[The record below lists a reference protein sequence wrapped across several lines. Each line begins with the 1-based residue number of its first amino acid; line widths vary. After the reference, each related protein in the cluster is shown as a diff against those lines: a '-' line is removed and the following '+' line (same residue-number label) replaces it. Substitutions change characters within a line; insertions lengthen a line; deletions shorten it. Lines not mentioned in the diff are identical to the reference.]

1 MKAQTMLSRF
11 ALIPLGCAVL
21 LAAGT
26 PVQEQKALEIDPA
39 STQVEFTLGDVL
51 HTVHGKFALKRGTMW
66 FDPASGKASGE
77 LVVDAASGDS
87 GSSARDRRMRSS
99 ILEADKFPDIVFRPD
114 QVIGKVSEQGASKIQ
129 VHGIFRI
136 HGEDHEIVMPMDVQ
150 AANGQYTATAHFDV
164 PYVKWGMKN
173 PSTLFL
179 RVNDTVQISIRALA
193 RPTNTPVSELR

>member
-1 MKAQTMLSRF
+1 MKTMLSRF
-11 ALIPLGCAVL
+11 ALAPLGCAVL

-51 HTVHGKFALKRGTMW
+51 HTVHGKFALRRGTMR
-66 FDPASGKASGE
+66 FDPASGQASGE

-87 GSSARDRRMRSS
+87 GSSARDRRMRSN

-114 QVIGKVSEQGASKIQ
+114 QVIGKVSEQGTSKIQ

-136 HGEDHEIVMPMDVQ
+136 HGADHEIVMPMDVQ
-150 AANGQYTATAHFDV
+150 AVNGQYTANAHFDV

-193 RPTNTPVSELR
+193 RPSNTPVSQLR